1 MRPTIEIK
9 REQGMAVVY
18 FNGSKTGTFYA
29 SSEDPD
35 SFFWEALLYRP
46 WMLGRQYERLHP
58 VQQEYVMGL
67 VADKLADQVYLEC
80 QQAVLRNHVFTG
92 CQDDPRTAAAGRI
105 TDPKHDYLMGDD
117 DFCIYL
123 DLVARY
129 CAENYP
135 HIDADELRGKLI
147 SARQQLI
154 AWGQDVL
161 RKSPSY
167 NPMIETVFETATHNL
182 VVADELVD
190 KLMRISA

>member
-1 MRPTIEIK
+1 MKPTIEIK

-18 FNGSKTGTFYA
+18 FNGSETGAFYA
-29 SSEDPD
+29 VGEDPD
-35 SFFWEALLYRP
+35 SFFWDALLYRP
-46 WMLGRQYERLHP
+46 WMLGQQYELLHP

-67 VADKLADQVYLEC
+67 VADKLVDQVYLEC
-80 QQAVLRNHVFTG
+80 EQAVLRDHVFTV
-92 CQDDPRTAAAGRI
+92 CQDDPRKGERI

-123 DLVARY
+123 DLVAHH

-135 HIDADELRGKLI
+135 HVNVNWLRAKRI
-147 SARQQLI
+147 SARRQLI

-167 NPMIETVFETATHNL
+167 NPVIETVFETATHNL

>member
-9 REQGMAVVY
+9 REKGMAVVY

-29 SSEDPD
+29 GREDPD
-35 SFFWEALLYRP
+35 SFFWYALLCRP

-67 VADKLADQVYLEC
+67 VADKLVDQVYLEC
-80 QQAVLRNHVFTG
+80 QQAVLRDHVFMG
-92 CQDDPRTAAAGRI
+92 CQDDPRTDGRI
-105 TDPKHDYLMGDD
+105 TDPKYDYLMGDD
-117 DFCIYL
+117 AFCIYL

-129 CAENYP
+129 CAEDYP
-135 HIDADELRGKLI
+135 HIDVDELRGKRI

-167 NPMIETVFETATHNL
+167 NPMIETVFETATRNL

>member
-18 FNGSKTGTFYA
+18 FNGSRTGSFYA
-29 SSEDPD
+29 DSEDPD
-35 SFFWEALLYRP
+35 SFFWDALLYHP
-46 WMLGRQYERLHP
+46 WMLGQQYERLHP
-58 VQQEYVMGL
+58 VQQEYVLGL
-67 VADKLADQVYLEC
+67 VADKLVDQVYLEC
-80 QQAVLRNHVFTG
+80 QQAVLRDHVFTG
-92 CQDDPRTAAAGRI
+92 RQDDPRTGERI

-123 DLVARY
+123 DLVAHH

-135 HIDADELRGKLI
+135 HVNVDELRGKRI
-147 SARQQLI
+147 SARRQLI

-167 NPMIETVFETATHNL
+167 NPVIETVFETATRNL